1 MSELGKT
8 IRGIRNRLGKTMVE
22 FAEIIG
28 AKQSTVSR
36 YEAGKLIPG
45 RPVLLLLLQLAKGN
59 ESGPV
64 LDALG
69 VEKGIA
75 QGWNTL
81 QLLEALKTF
90 EGYLEGSRSDSRV
103 RRVCADARPSLEA
116 FAEVAQ
122 KILLQCRDVDSSVV
136 RILNHWL
143 DSGTDPSVVEFF
155 RHAAAYL
162 DVELKASQYRAPKN
176 RRRSQSSLSPQR
188 KS

>member
-1 MSELGKT
+1 MSELGEA
-8 IRGIRNRLGKTMVE
+8 IREIRNRLGKTMVQ

-45 RPVLLLLLQLAKGN
+45 RPVLLLLLQLAKGS
-59 ESGPV
+59 ERDPV

-75 QGWNTL
+75 QGWDTL
-81 QLLEALKTF
+81 QLLGALRTF
-90 EGYLEGSRSDSRV
+90 EGYLEGSRSDSRI
-103 RRVCADARPSLEA
+103 RRVRADVRPSLEA
-116 FAEVAQ
+116 FAEAAQ

-136 RILNHWL
+136 RVLNHWL
-143 DSGTDPSVVEFF
+143 DSGANPSAVEFF

-162 DVELKASQYRAPKN
+162 DVELMASRHGAAKN
-176 RRRSQSSLSPQR
+176 RRSGRASRSVVDR
-188 KS
+188 H